1 MQPVQS
7 QSLLF
12 EISKSAT
19 GIKQPSNILEFLIIF
34 IHGNVILK
42 LLYLAAMI
50 KKKKEKKK
58 EELAKDRTG
67 KAIRASN

>member
-1 MQPVQS
+1 MQPVQA
-7 QSLLF
+7 QSHLS

-19 GIKQPSNILEFLIIF
+19 GNKQPSNILEFLIIF
-34 IHGNVILK
+34 IHGYVILK

-50 KKKKEKKK
+50 QKKKEKKE

>member
-19 GIKQPSNILEFLIIF
+19 GNKQPSNILEFLIIF
-34 IHGNVILK
+34 IHGYVILK
-42 LLYLAAMI
+42 LLYLAAII

-58 EELAKDRTG
+58 EELAKDRIG
-67 KAIRASN
+67 NAIRASN

>member
-19 GIKQPSNILEFLIIF
+19 GNKQPSNTLEFLIIF
-34 IHGNVILK
+34 IHGYVILK

-50 KKKKEKKK
+50 KKKK